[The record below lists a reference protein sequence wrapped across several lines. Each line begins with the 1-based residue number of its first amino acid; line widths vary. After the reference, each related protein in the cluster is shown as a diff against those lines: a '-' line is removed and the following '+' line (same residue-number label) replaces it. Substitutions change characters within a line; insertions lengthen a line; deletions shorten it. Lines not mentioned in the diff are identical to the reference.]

1 MNLGGMETTA
11 VSIGYYTV
19 LHPNT
24 SFCRDGKT
32 ISRSTGSNDK
42 QPNNNALLG

>member
-11 VSIGYYTV
+11 GSIGYYII
-19 LHPNT
+19 LHPKT

-32 ISRSTGSNDK
+32 ISRSNRSSDK
-42 QPNNNALLG
+42 QPKNNALLG